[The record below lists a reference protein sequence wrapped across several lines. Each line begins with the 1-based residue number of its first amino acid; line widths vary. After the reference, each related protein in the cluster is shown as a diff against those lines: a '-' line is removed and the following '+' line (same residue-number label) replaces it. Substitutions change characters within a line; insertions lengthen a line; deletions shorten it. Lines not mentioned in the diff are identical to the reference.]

1 MYNIQND
8 VLWQSNS
15 TGNWDQIEFFPTPNK
30 SGTITPKYLIIH
42 YTAGAAGARATAQYF
57 QKPEAKT
64 SAHLNLDVD
73 GTWAQNV
80 EFNVKA
86 WHAGKSSWAGDKNL
100 NDCSIGIEVCNPG
113 PLTITRNG
121 YQTWWGATIDNP
133 KIIEAPHQNDPNGPV
148 YGWVPFTE
156 AQVEALIEVGQL
168 LMQEYGLQEALGHDM
183 ISPGRKT
190 DPGPC
195 MNYRVYDKINA
206 YAAGTQG
213 NWEWYVANV
222 QNFLNMRSGP
232 GGENSVVAQLP
243 KDSAL
248 EILSRQGIWWNVE
261 TDEGQ
266 QGWVHSKFLGTR
278 RVND

>member
-1 MYNIQND
+1 
-8 VLWQSNS
+8 
-15 TGNWDQIEFFPTPNK
+15 
-30 SGTITPKYLIIH
+30 
-42 YTAGAAGARATAQYF
+42 
-57 QKPEAKT
+57 
-64 SAHLNLDVD
+64 
-73 GTWAQNV
+73 
-80 EFNVKA
+80 
-86 WHAGKSSWAGDKNL
+86 
-100 NDCSIGIEVCNPG
+100 
-113 PLTITRNG
+113 
-121 YQTWWGATIDNP
+121 
-133 KIIEAPHQNDPNGPV
+133 
-148 YGWVPFTE
+148 
-156 AQVEALIEVGQL
+156 
-168 LMQEYGLQEALGHDM
+168 
-183 ISPGRKT
+183 
-190 DPGPC
+190 